1 MTLHGYMGLDS
12 VAPFLKDSRA
22 GVFVLCKTSNPTS
35 EDFQT
40 LYCSRT
46 AGGQARYV
54 TSGGIGTAALGGWS
68 SYASET

>member
-1 MTLHGYMGLDS
+1 MGATGVTLHGYMGLDS

-40 LYCSRT
+40 LHCSRT
-46 AGGQARYV
+46 AGGQAR
-54 TSGGIGTAALGGWS
+54 
-68 SYASET
+68 